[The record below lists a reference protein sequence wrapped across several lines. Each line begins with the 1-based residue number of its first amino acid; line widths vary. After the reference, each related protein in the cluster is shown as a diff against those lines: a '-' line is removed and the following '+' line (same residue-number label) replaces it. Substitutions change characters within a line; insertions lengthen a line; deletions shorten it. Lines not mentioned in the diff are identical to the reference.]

1 MKHGRHCHKC
11 GDGLMIDQDICQSC
25 GANNPLPVPW
35 YTWVVGPI
43 MVAILAYFLVDF
55 DALKRYLD
63 FE

>member
-1 MKHGRHCHKC
+1 MISDRRCREC
-11 GDGLMIDQDICQSC
+11 DEPLMIDQDICQVC

-55 DALKRYLD
+55 EALKRYLG
-63 FE
+63 F